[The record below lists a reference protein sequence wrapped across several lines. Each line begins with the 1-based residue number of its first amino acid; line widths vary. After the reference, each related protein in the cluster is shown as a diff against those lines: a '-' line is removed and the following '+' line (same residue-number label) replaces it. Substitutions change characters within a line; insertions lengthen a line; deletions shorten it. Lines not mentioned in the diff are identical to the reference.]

1 MKRKVYLQI
10 VSGQKHTNY
19 RRLILRNQL
28 NISDWCITVCEQA
41 ITQPRELFKQEV
53 GLDFERKKINNA
65 FVLKCIFLGIFRR
78 LIFELFILHSGVS
91 DTFDHKNNPEL

>member
-19 RRLILRNQL
+19 TRLILRNQL

-53 GLDFERKKINNA
+53 GLDLKEKKSTM
-65 FVLKCIFLGIFRR
+65 LY
-78 LIFELFILHSGVS
+78 LFS
-91 DTFDHKNNPEL
+91 